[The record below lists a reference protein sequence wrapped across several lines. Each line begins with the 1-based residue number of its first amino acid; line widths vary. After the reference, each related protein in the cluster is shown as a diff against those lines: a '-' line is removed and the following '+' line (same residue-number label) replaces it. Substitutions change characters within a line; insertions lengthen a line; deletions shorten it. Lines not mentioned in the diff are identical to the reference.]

1 MFRSLLKDKQTGIK
15 HNASAGQSG
24 IKKTKETNRWVL
36 NIWKQFTNSRRQPA
50 EWEGFVVKVCPQAET
65 SIHTCLWEIYLL
77 VTITGE
83 KCDTK
88 FLALQ
93 YTN

>member
-1 MFRSLLKDKQTGIK
+1 
-15 HNASAGQSG
+15 
-24 IKKTKETNRWVL
+24 
-36 NIWKQFTNSRRQPA
+36 
-50 EWEGFVVKVCPQAET
+50 
-65 SIHTCLWEIYLL
+65 LL

-93 YTN
+93 YTNWIPAMQCSHLLTLQHTLDSCAIW